1 METLRHIGQ
10 FVLFCGQ
17 VGQRAL
23 AGRFSLQDLV
33 RHLSQVLIRCLLPVA
48 AMVFPFGMVIALQ
61 GLVIF
66 ESYGAQRLLASLASV
81 AIIRELSP
89 VLASVLV
96 AAQGGSACAAELGA
110 MRIKDELAATE
121 VMGIDSI
128 SVHVVPRVL
137 AMTIACPVLN
147 LFGTVTGLAG
157 AFVTAVV
164 LKGENGGVF
173 LSQLFS
179 FTMPFDLL
187 AAGIKTTVFGMIIG
201 LVAAYMGFHT
211 TGGAAGVGRAVNQT
225 VVRSTL
231 LFITAN
237 YFLTSALFGTIS

>member
-1 METLRHIGQ
+1 MDTLKQIGH
-10 FVLFCGQ
+10 FSSFCVD
-17 VGQRAL
+17 VGIRAL
-23 AGRFSLQDLV
+23 TGRFSPRDLI
-33 RHLSQVLIRCLLPVA
+33 RHLAQVLTRCVLPVA

-61 GLVIF
+61 GLSIF
-66 ESYGAQRLLASLASV
+66 ETYGAQRLLASLASV

-110 MRIKDELAATE
+110 MRIKEELDATE
-121 VMGIDSI
+121 VMGVDAL

-137 AMTIACPVLN
+137 AMTIACPILN
-147 LFGTVTGLAG
+147 LFGTVSGLLG
-157 AFVTAVV
+157 AYVTAVV

-179 FTMPFDLL
+179 FTMPFDLV
-187 AAGIKTTVFGMIIG
+187 AAGIKTTAFGLIIG
-201 LVAAYMGFHT
+201 MVAAYLGFHAR
-211 TGGAAGVGRAVNQT
+211 GGAAGVGRAVNQT

-237 YFLTSALFGTIS
+237 YFLTSALFGTLS

>member
-1 METLRHIGQ
+1 VETVRGIGH
-10 FVLFCGQ
+10 FTSFCGQ
-17 VGQRAL
+17 VGLRVFT
-23 AGRFSLQDLV
+23 GRFSLHDLI
-33 RHLSQVLIRCLLPVA
+33 RHLAQVLTRCFLPVA

-61 GLVIF
+61 GLSIF
-66 ESYGAQRLLASLASV
+66 ETYGAQRLLASLASV

-110 MRIKDELAATE
+110 MRIKEELDATE
-121 VMGIDSI
+121 VMGIDSL

-147 LFGTVTGLAG
+147 LFGTVSGLVG

-173 LSQLFS
+173 LAQLFS
-179 FTMPFDLL
+179 FTMPFDLI
-187 AAGIKTTVFGMIIG
+187 AAGIKTTVFGIIIG
-201 LVAAYMGFHT
+201 LVSAYMGFHT

>member
-1 METLRHIGQ
+1 METLRQIGH
-10 FVLFCGQ
+10 FTSFCGE
-17 VGQRAL
+17 VGIRAL
-23 AGRFSLQDLV
+23 TGRFSVRDLI
-33 RHLSQVLIRCLLPVA
+33 RHLATVLTRCLLPVA

-61 GLVIF
+61 GLSIF
-66 ESYGAQRLLASLASV
+66 ETYGAQRLLASLASV

-110 MRIKDELAATE
+110 MRIKEELDATE
-121 VMGIDSI
+121 VMGVDSL

-147 LFGTVTGLAG
+147 LFGTVSGLLG
-157 AFVTAVV
+157 AYVTAVV

-173 LSQLFS
+173 LSQLFN
-179 FTMPFDLL
+179 FTMPFDLI
-187 AAGIKTTVFGMIIG
+187 AAGIKTTVFGIIIG
-201 LVAAYMGFHT
+201 MVAAYLGFHAR
-211 TGGAAGVGRAVNQT
+211 GGAAGVGRAVNQT

>member
-1 METLRHIGQ
+1 MEILKNIGH
-10 FVLFCGQ
+10 FASFCVD
-17 VGQRAL
+17 VGVRAL
-23 AGRFSLQDLV
+23 TGRFSLHDLI
-33 RHLSQVLIRCLLPVA
+33 RHLAKVLTRCLLPVA

-61 GLVIF
+61 GLSIF
-66 ESYGAQRLLASLASV
+66 ETYGAQRLLASLASV

-110 MRIKDELAATE
+110 MRIKEELDATE
-121 VMGIDSI
+121 VMGVDPL

-147 LFGTVTGLAG
+147 LFGTVSGLLG
-157 AFVTAVV
+157 AYVTAVI

-179 FTMPFDLL
+179 FTMPFDLI
-187 AAGIKTTVFGMIIG
+187 AAVIKTTVFGVIIG
-201 LVAAYMGFHT
+201 MVAAYLGFHAR
-211 TGGAAGVGRAVNQT
+211 GGAAGVGRAVNQT